1 MLDDR
6 EVSMGRFRAALLALL
21 AIPGLAL
28 AGCGFGEN
36 HDPYALLDK
45 AWTVGWERVQVQ
57 VGFNLDSQAGGG
69 DFMPI
74 PQHIALDPSAIN
86 AIVDLKT
93 GQWRLGLG
101 ISMDELGLNPNL
113 LGGALPFQSIDVEA
127 IYDGAAVY
135 AKSPLLAQ
143 FLEPMAQSS
152 PTPIRGDLTGWV
164 KLGSADEFQ
173 SLAGEGSALG
183 LFLNGGL
190 PALGSMPLPF
200 PLPTPGSPDSLR
212 AFFED
217 LGVVTEYK
225 GSEQRSGVDADH
237 VAAGLDI
244 VKLARSSRL
253 ATIFGIGP
261 DQAQGVSEMAKQ
273 VAFSAE
279 LWFDRESGRLVGL
292 LLNGQTLQGQI
303 TKGSLVVN
311 LSEPTDADPFAAPT
325 TFTDVPL
332 KELIGNS
339 LNNEGGGSAEA
350 TPAPDVPKP
359 PPPQ

>member
-1 MLDDR
+1 MT
-6 EVSMGRFRAALLALL
+6 VSSSGSPVRAAARYERVACHDGSSASGPAPACSMPRSALFS
-21 AIPGLAL
+21 AAPKVRSIAL
-28 AGCGFGEN
+28 A
-36 HDPYALLDK
+36 
-45 AWTVGWERVQVQ
+45 
-57 VGFNLDSQAGGG
+57 
-69 DFMPI
+69 
-74 PQHIALDPSAIN
+74 
-86 AIVDLKT
+86 
-93 GQWRLGLG
+93 
-101 ISMDELGLNPNL
+101 
-113 LGGALPFQSIDVEA
+113 
-127 IYDGAAVY
+127 
-135 AKSPLLAQ
+135 
-143 FLEPMAQSS
+143 
-152 PTPIRGDLTGWV
+152 
-164 KLGSADEFQ
+164 
-173 SLAGEGSALG
+173 
-183 LFLNGGL
+183 
-190 PALGSMPLPF
+190 LPF
-200 PLPTPGSPDSLR
+200 PLPTPGSPDRLR
-212 AFFED
+212 AYVEE

-311 LSEPTDADPFAAPT
+311 LSEPADADPFAAPT